1 MEIEDLLNIGTF
13 KAKRLKEAGYNS
25 LEAIATTSTQEIEII
40 FGLPKGQFFI
50 AAEIIN
56 AAIMALYDKS
66 NLDVFAGSSTKEE
79 IMANYQTT
87 PRQLMAKRSI
97 PDKTEIFKR
106 DEFRCKKCGR
116 IFPENLLICG
126 HIIPL
131 ASGGS
136 NHSTNL
142 QTLCISCHKQK
153 TKEDVKRIQEYREK
167 LQKLKMFW

>member
-1 MEIEDLLNIGTF
+1 MKKFKNLENIGIPQSAYI
-13 KAKRLKEAGYNS
+13 KKGMVRAVNQKYRMLN
-25 LEAIATTSTQEIEII
+25 LTQ
-40 FGLPKGQFFI
+40 PQKVNNNYV
-50 AAEIIN
+50 IN